1 MGLHTLPCPLCGQTD
16 SFIDVRVPSGDA
28 HIHKY
33 GALYAGMTKSEWKIC
48 GQCGFV
54 HQNPRPASEALNKF
68 YMQSKYHAEPTKA
81 SKEAQLEFARWYYSE
96 KIDFAITHA
105 RLECGRVFD
114 IGCGQGEVLKLCE
127 ERGWKA
133 YGVEPD
139 QVLSNYAIDELGLSG
154 VRQGI
159 LDRHFEPEEKVDL
172 IFSNHAFEH
181 FADLDEIMRGVKKI
195 VRPSG
200 YLFIVVPTYLKN
212 KSSLSKRWMNSAHYS
227 LFTHNSLNNL
237 LSRPGFEEV
246 THTYHGWRKE

>member
-1 MGLHTLPCPLCGQTD
+1 
-16 SFIDVRVPSGDA
+16 
-28 HIHKY
+28 
-33 GALYAGMTKSEWKIC
+33 
-48 GQCGFV
+48 
-54 HQNPRPASEALNKF
+54 
-68 YMQSKYHAEPTKA
+68 
-81 SKEAQLEFARWYYSE
+81 
-96 KIDFAITHA
+96 
-105 RLECGRVFD
+105 
-114 IGCGQGEVLKLCE
+114 
-127 ERGWKA
+127 
-133 YGVEPD
+133 
-139 QVLSNYAIDELGLSG
+139 LGLSG

-237 LSRPGFEEV
+237 LSRRGFEEV
-246 THTYHGWRKE
+246 THTYHGWKKEVDDLWFLAQFTGAAGDPRSHFEDPRRVSAYLSVVNPLRSFVYYPIYSNWAMRVRIYSFFARALKLLMTSPAAFLQKVAARIVQVSHLFPHGKQ